1 MIEHR
6 VWGGRTAAAVALV
19 MLYTPHAVAT
29 PHLQAVGASS
39 LGYTDNVQNASRAAG
54 GTGDVQ
60 TKSAFLML
68 SPGVVL
74 ALESPRELQRLAYRY
89 EYDFY
94 FNSTSSSS
102 SSNRL
107 DYRGFFELSRRVN
120 LVLGG
125 NVTESDRF
133 NAVAFAPP
141 GAGAVGAL
149 PTGTGSF
156 LQAAADES
164 FSFDVA
170 EAWRAWHS
178 ASAVVERPIFGTNAP
193 ATTGVGARVG
203 VERSFFADAV
213 GVEARGDYSVVTGSI
228 RLDGSPAG
236 AQRQLSGGGVALW
249 RHDWGRYWTSS
260 AEAGA
265 LRVQRLNTHR
275 GFWTPTG
282 TVSLSF
288 ATEDGDAQLAYS
300 HTITTNALLG
310 QSLLVD
316 EVRLRAGL
324 PLTSK
329 GELALATTC
338 GYQHGRLLDE
348 NANFATHVDVIL
360 ADVSLGWQATKLL
373 ELGIRYEHIHQKSGA
388 DTPPL
393 PLSFVQN
400 NVLVGA
406 TLKFPPERD
415 MPRPYRAP
423 RRVDRSD
430 ELREGIRP
438 TAEGPQAPGNGAR

>member
-1 MIEHR
+1 MSR
-6 VWGGRTAAAVALV
+6 PSVGGVSVAGAALLVLSQSASVAAA
-19 MLYTPHAVAT
+19 
-29 PHLQAVGASS
+29 PHLQLVGQSA
-39 LGYTDNVQNASRAAG
+39 LGYTDNVQSASL
-54 GTGDVQ
+54 VQ
-60 TKSAFLML
+60 ADARTKSVFLML

-74 ALESPRELQRLAYRY
+74 ALAAPRSLQRIAYRY

-94 FNSTSSSS
+94 FNTTDSSS

-107 DYRGFFELSRRVN
+107 DYRGFFDLSRRIN

-156 LQAAADES
+156 LQGAGDES

-178 ASAVVERPIFGTNAP
+178 GNVILERPIFGTDAP
-193 ATTGVGARVG
+193 GTSGASARVG

-213 GVEARGDYSVVTGSI
+213 GVEARADYTTVSRSI
-228 RLDGSPAG
+228 TRDGTPG
-236 AQRQLSGGGVALW
+236 GTERQLNSGGVALW
-249 RHDWGRYWTSS
+249 RHDWARDWTTS

-265 LRVQRLNTHR
+265 LRVQRLNAHR

-282 TVSLSF
+282 AASLSY
-288 ATEDGDAQLAYS
+288 ATEAGDGQLAYA
-300 HTITTNALLG
+300 HTVTTNALLG

-329 GELALATTC
+329 GELALAATC
-338 GYQHGRLLDE
+338 GYQRGRLLDE
-348 NANFATHVDVIL
+348 DAELATRVTVIL
-360 ADVSLGWQATKLL
+360 ADISLGWQATKLL
-373 ELGIRYEHIHQKSGA
+373 ELGVRYQHIQQKSGA
-388 DTPPL
+388 TAPPL

-400 NVLVGA
+400 NILAGA
-406 TLKFPPERD
+406 TFKFPSERD
-415 MPRPYRAP
+415 MPRQYRAP

-430 ELREGIRP
+430 ELREGMQP
-438 TAEGPQAPGNGAR
+438 TAEGPRGPGDGAR